1 VVMDADAMDGA
12 PMLPDGEPPPLSS
25 PAEPQVSHR
34 LSHVSRLSSDGCSS
48 APGSFVEILKQI
60 QELQLRLKEVYKQ
73 DIGDRSRSRVL
84 SPSTTLRLK
93 PLRKS
98 VKDEIENDVPKVT
111 QAASMQFDVDDE
123 EPVVTK
129 VSSNKAMWSMAKSAR
144 KTTTQFEETLLSR
157 SDFRFQIGAELN
169 ISDQTLYDLEKNR
182 LTVSSP
188 APSARTNSVQSRTTR
203 ASSTGLA
210 SAGCAMHPESR
221 KRIVWDCLAMVALCI
236 EVLTAPL
243 QVYNVDGVFR
253 EVADVMHWTTT
264 GYWLLDVPMSFL
276 TAVYIHDI
284 LHSRLIDVAKVYIK
298 FWFWFDML
306 MLAPE
311 ILFFVNLFMSD
322 SDDGESDPAA
332 SGVLRAL
339 RARRLVR
346 LIRFARVM
354 RFRKVMTLLKKFSF
368 YKFFR
373 MFLQGWVSS
382 ALISIFTLL
391 MGVMVS
397 VHFLAA
403 LWFVAG
409 DVDGGWA
416 REEGLTQT
424 SFAQQYMRSVEW
436 AVSRLPASSLRA
448 NVELKTAFERY
459 LAIIATFVA
468 LCVSS
473 LFVSVLTNIMA
484 DVARR
489 TRKMTQM
496 LDSVRKYCG
505 TCGVSMKHAMKIR
518 KLVER
523 EHFRATIQDHMQFL
537 LSLPEGLV
545 RELFHEARSLTLAHH
560 PFFMEIGN
568 VNRTMELNL
577 CNQAV
582 QELYLLE
589 NDSVFL
595 RQQKAEGIYI
605 LASGAGLY
613 TTQDASSQPAH
624 GSRRRHSLSNLMMSI
639 LGNGPSR
646 NSERID
652 NEDEMDQRSSM
663 GSGKANAVSLVN
675 IYAEECL
682 SEQALWIRGWKH
694 RGLFEV
700 TVESRAV
707 KLSRKELRNVLQDF
721 SEILA
726 TAVVYARS
734 FVNAVNRMPVP
745 DVTDMPLNPALLH
758 DEGDPDRH
766 LTRIASAT
774 RSDNIAKIL
783 PSDD

>member
-1 VVMDADAMDGA
+1 
-12 PMLPDGEPPPLSS
+12 
-25 PAEPQVSHR
+25 
-34 LSHVSRLSSDGCSS
+34 
-48 APGSFVEILKQI
+48 
-60 QELQLRLKEVYKQ
+60 ELQLRLKEVYKQ

-545 RELFHEARSLTLAHH
+545 RELFHEARSLTLATT
-560 PFFMEIGN
+560 PSSWRSAM
-568 VNRTMELNL
+568 
-577 CNQAV
+577 
-582 QELYLLE
+582 

>member
-1 VVMDADAMDGA
+1 MVANAIPQTFVDPVVMDAMDAE
-12 PMLPDGEPPPLSS
+12 PMRPDGEPPPLSA
-25 PAEPQVSHR
+25 PVEPQGSRR
-34 LSHVSRLSSDGCSS
+34 LSHVSRLSSDGHSS
-48 APGSFVEILKQI
+48 APGGFVEILKQI
-60 QELQLRLKEVYKQ
+60 QELQLRLKEVYEQ
-73 DIGDRSRSRVL
+73 DIGVGSRSRGL

-93 PLRKS
+93 PSFRQSAKN
-98 VKDEIENDVPKVT
+98 EIENDVSKVT
-111 QAASMQFDVDDE
+111 PAASMQSDVDDE
-123 EPVVTK
+123 EPVMTK
-129 VSSNKAMWSMAKSAR
+129 VSSNKAVLSMAKSAR
-144 KTTTQFEETLLSR
+144 KTTTHFEETLRSR
-157 SDFRFQIGAELN
+157 SDLRFQLGAEWN

-182 LTVSSP
+182 LAVSTP
-188 APSARTNSVQSRTTR
+188 ATRTNSIRSRTTR
-203 ASSTGLA
+203 GSTALPP
-210 SAGCAMHPESR
+210 AGCAMHPESR
-221 KRIVWDCLAMVALCI
+221 KRILWDCLAMVALFI

-253 EVADVMHWTTT
+253 DVADVMHWTTT
-264 GYWLLDVPMSFL
+264 GYWLLDVPASFL

-284 LHSRLIDVAKVYIK
+284 LHSRLVDVAKVYIK
-298 FWFWFDML
+298 FWFWFDIL

-311 ILFFVNLFMSD
+311 VLFFVNLFV
-322 SDDGESDPAA
+322 SDDSESDPAA

-346 LIRFARVM
+346 LIRFARLM

-368 YKFFR
+368 YKNFR

-382 ALISIFTLL
+382 ALVSIFTLM

-424 SFAQQYMRSVEW
+424 SFAQQYTRSVEW

-489 TRKMTQM
+489 TRKMTQI

-505 TCGVSMKHAMKIR
+505 TCGVSMKHTMKIR

-545 RELFHEARSLTLAHH
+545 RELFHEARSLTLAYH
-560 PFFMEIGN
+560 PFFMEIGS
-568 VNRTMELNL
+568 VNRAMELNL

-589 NDSVFL
+589 NDVVFH
-595 RQQKAEGIYI
+595 RQQKGEGIYI
-605 LASGAGLY
+605 LASGVGLY
-613 TTQDASSQPAH
+613 TTQDANPKPAH
-624 GSRRRHSLSNLMMSI
+624 G
-639 LGNGPSR
+639 G
-646 NSERID
+646 
-652 NEDEMDQRSSM
+652 
-663 GSGKANAVSLVN
+663 
-675 IYAEECL
+675 
-682 SEQALWIRGWKH
+682 RG
-694 RGLFEV
+694 
-700 TVESRAV
+700 
-707 KLSRKELRNVLQDF
+707 
-721 SEILA
+721 
-726 TAVVYARS
+726 
-734 FVNAVNRMPVP
+734 
-745 DVTDMPLNPALLH
+745 
-758 DEGDPDRH
+758 RH
-766 LTRIASAT
+766 LGGIYG
-774 RSDNIAKIL
+774 NFL
-783 PSDD
+783 W